1 MGGFNQD
8 IEIDFKAPKDRSS
21 IIKVIG
27 VGGGGNNALQHM
39 YERGIHGVD
48 FIVLNTDA
56 QALDEHS
63 VSNKVQLGTRTTEG
77 LGAGADPEVG
87 EKAAIES
94 MDDIREALGHNTKM
108 VFITAGMGG
117 GTGTGA
123 APVVA
128 QVAKELGILTVAIV
142 TLPFDFEGKRRLE
155 QAHSGL
161 EKLRENVDS
170 LIIINNDRLAEQYP
184 DLDYEEAFSQA
195 NEVLTNA
202 AKGMAEVIT
211 APFKV
216 NIDFRD
222 AKTVLENSGTA
233 LMSIGIAS
241 GENRAEDAVKRALDS
256 PLLNDNKITGAKK
269 VMLLILSGEEH
280 KAKMNEIKFIS
291 SYIQNEAGGGNK
303 ADVIFGVGTE
313 DGLGESIKVLV
324 VATGFA
330 PEHEKNTVIPAERII
345 HDLNG
350 GIKKPDI
357 PVVESQSVKETPV
370 NDVRRPSNRQEV
382 REEQKRQFFR
392 LDNNSNS
399 NSNSNSNT
407 NSNFPTNSFSVEKAE
422 EKFDFHQTTVL
433 EERREDDFATG
444 FKFREEEEPSFFQ
457 AEEEPVKEY
466 DLFSY
471 AELEPVS
478 FTFDLEEDKPKE
490 EDFSFQVKD
499 APVNFRVEM
508 REETAPQKKEPK
520 VSVTNNQP
528 QPQTPKNDFPNIEQ
542 KEEFTI
548 IEKRRTEEEDSRI
561 QERRNKLKEFNS
573 SKFQGNDE
581 KKIDIYEMIPAFR
594 RRNIDV
600 DFENP
605 LDREQKISSFISE
618 NDKGKMEVRRNK
630 FLNKDVD

>member
-1 MGGFNQD
+1 MGDFNQD
-8 IEIDFKAPKDRSS
+8 MGIRINAPKNKSS

-94 MDDIREALGHNTKM
+94 MDEIREALGSNTKM

-123 APVVA
+123 APIVA
-128 QVAKELGILTVAIV
+128 QVAKELDILTVAIV

-155 QAHSGL
+155 QAYSGL

-241 GENRAEDAVKRALDS
+241 GENRAEEAVKRALDS

-269 VMLLILSGEEH
+269 VMLLILSGDDH

-291 SYIQNEAGGGNK
+291 SYIQDEAGGGNK

-330 PEHEKNTVIPAERII
+330 PEHEKNAVVSSERII

-350 GIKKPDI
+350 GVKNTDTATP
-357 PVVESQSVKETPV
+357 PAVESKPTKETPV
-370 NDVRRPSNRQEV
+370 NDVRRTRNRQEI

-392 LDNNSNS
+392 LDS

-407 NSNFPTNSFSVEKAE
+407 NSNFPTNSFSVEKVE
-422 EKFDFHQTTVL
+422 EKSTTVL
-433 EERREDDFATG
+433 EDRREDDFSAS
-444 FKFREEEEPSFFQ
+444 FRFREEVSSFPQ
-457 AEEEPVKEY
+457 EEEVPAKEY

-471 AELEPVS
+471 TDLEPVS
-478 FTFDLEEDKPKE
+478 FDFDLEEDKPKE
-490 EDFSFQVKD
+490 EDFSFQVKE
-499 APVNFRVEM
+499 APINFKMEV
-508 REETAPQKKEPK
+508 REE
-520 VSVTNNQP
+520 VSFEEDGFQTPVARNQNK
-528 QPQTPKNDFPNIEQ
+528 QETPKNDFPNVEQ
-542 KEEFTI
+542 REEFTI
-548 IEKRRTEEEDSRI
+548 IEKRSTEEDSRI

-573 SKFQGNDE
+573 RSHGSEE
-581 KKIDIYEMIPAFR
+581 KKIDIYEVIPAFR
-594 RRNIDV
+594 RRNVDV
-600 DFENP
+600 DFEDP
-605 LDREQKISSFISE
+605 LEREQKISSFISE
-618 NDKGKMEVRRNK
+618 NNKGKMEVRQNR

>member
-87 EKAAIES
+87 EKAAMES
-94 MDDIREALGHNTKM
+94 MDEIREALGSNTKM

-123 APVVA
+123 APIVA

-155 QAHSGL
+155 QAYSGL

-330 PEHEKNTVIPAERII
+330 PEHEKNTAIPAERII

-357 PVVESQSVKETPV
+357 PVVESQPVKETPA
-370 NDVRRPSNRQEV
+370 NDVRRPSNRHEI

-399 NSNSNSNT
+399 NTNSNS
-407 NSNFPTNSFSVEKAE
+407 NSNFPTNSFLVEKAE

-444 FKFREEEEPSFFQ
+444 FKFREEEEPSFFE

-490 EDFSFQVKD
+490 EDFSFQVKE

-508 REETAPQKKEPK
+508 REKTAPQKEEPK

-528 QPQTPKNDFPNIEQ
+528 QPQTPKNDFPNVEQ

-548 IEKRRTEEEDSRI
+548 IEKRSTEEDSRI

-573 SKFQGNDE
+573 SRFQGNDE

>member
-123 APVVA
+123 APIVA
-128 QVAKELGILTVAIV
+128 QVAKELDILTVAIV

-269 VMLLILSGEEH
+269 VMLLILSGDEH

-330 PEHEKNTVIPAERII
+330 PEHEKNTAIPAERII

-357 PVVESQSVKETPV
+357 PVVESQPVKETPA
-370 NDVRRPSNRQEV
+370 NDVRRPSNRQEI

-399 NSNSNSNT
+399 NTNSNS
-407 NSNFPTNSFSVEKAE
+407 NSNFPTNSFLVEKAE

-433 EERREDDFATG
+433 EERIEDDFATG

-490 EDFSFQVKD
+490 EDFSFQMKE
-499 APVNFRVEM
+499 APLNFKMEM
-508 REETAPQKKEPK
+508 REETAPQKEEPK
-520 VSVTNNQP
+520 VSVTNNQS
-528 QPQTPKNDFPNIEQ
+528 QPQIPKNDFPNVEQ

-548 IEKRRTEEEDSRI
+548 IEKRSTEEDSRI

-573 SKFQGNDE
+573 SRFQGNDE

>member
-155 QAHSGL
+155 QAHTGL

-357 PVVESQSVKETPV
+357 PVVESQPVKETPA
-370 NDVRRPSNRQEV
+370 NDVHRPSNRQEI

-399 NSNSNSNT
+399 NTNS
-407 NSNFPTNSFSVEKAE
+407 NSNFPTNSFLVEKAE

-444 FKFREEEEPSFFQ
+444 FKFREEEEPSFFE

-478 FTFDLEEDKPKE
+478 FTFDLEEDEPKE
-490 EDFSFQVKD
+490 EDFSFQVKE
-499 APVNFRVEM
+499 APINFRVEM
-508 REETAPQKKEPK
+508 REETAPQKEEPK
-520 VSVTNNQP
+520 VSVTNNQS
-528 QPQTPKNDFPNIEQ
+528 QPQTSKNDFPNVEQ

-618 NDKGKMEVRRNK
+618 NDKGKMEVRRNR

>member
-269 VMLLILSGEEH
+269 VMLLILSGDEH

-330 PEHEKNTVIPAERII
+330 PEHEKNTAIPAERII

-357 PVVESQSVKETPV
+357 PVVESQPVKETPV

-399 NSNSNSNT
+399 NTNS

-433 EERREDDFATG
+433 EERREDDFVTG
-444 FKFREEEEPSFFQ
+444 FKFREEEELSFFE

-490 EDFSFQVKD
+490 EDFSFQVKE
-499 APVNFRVEM
+499 APINFKMEV
-508 REETAPQKKEPK
+508 REE
-520 VSVTNNQP
+520 VSFEEDGFQTPVARNQNK
-528 QPQTPKNDFPNIEQ
+528 QETPKNDFPNVEQ
-542 KEEFTI
+542 REEFTI
-548 IEKRRTEEEDSRI
+548 IEKRSTEEDSRI

-573 SKFQGNDE
+573 RSHGSEE
-581 KKIDIYEMIPAFR
+581 KKIDIYEVIPAFR
-594 RRNIDV
+594 RRNVDV
-600 DFENP
+600 DFEDP
-605 LDREQKISSFISE
+605 LEREQKISSFISE
-618 NDKGKMEVRRNK
+618 NNKGKMEVRQNR

>member
-330 PEHEKNTVIPAERII
+330 PGHEKNTVIPAERII

-357 PVVESQSVKETPV
+357 PVVESQPVKETPV

-399 NSNSNSNT
+399 NSNTNS

-490 EDFSFQVKD
+490 EDFSFQMKE
-499 APVNFRVEM
+499 APVNFRMEM
-508 REETAPQKKEPK
+508 REEVSYQKEEPK
-520 VSVTNNQP
+520 FPATNQTHP
-528 QPQTPKNDFPNIEQ
+528 ETPKNDFPNIEQ

-618 NDKGKMEVRRNK
+618 NNKGKMEVRQNR

>member
-8 IEIDFKAPKDRSS
+8 IKIDFNSPKDKSS

-357 PVVESQSVKETPV
+357 PVVESQPVKETPV
-370 NDVRRPSNRQEV
+370 NDLRRPSNRQEV

-399 NSNSNSNT
+399 NTNSNSNS
-407 NSNFPTNSFSVEKAE
+407 NSNFPTNSFLVEKGE
-422 EKFDFHQTTVL
+422 EKFDFQQTTVL

-444 FKFREEEEPSFFQ
+444 FKFREEEEPSFFE

-490 EDFSFQVKD
+490 EDFSFQVKE

-508 REETAPQKKEPK
+508 REETAPQKEEPK

-528 QPQTPKNDFPNIEQ
+528 RPQTPKNDFPNVEQ

-548 IEKRRTEEEDSRI
+548 IEKKSTEEDSRI

-573 SKFQGNDE
+573 SRFQGNDE

-618 NDKGKMEVRRNK
+618 NDKGKMEVRRNR

>member
-128 QVAKELGILTVAIV
+128 QVAKELVILTVAIV

-548 IEKRRTEEEDSRI
+548 IEKRKTEEEDSRI

-618 NDKGKMEVRRNK
+618 NDKGKMEVRRNR

>member
-1 MGGFNQD
+1 MGDFNQD
-8 IEIDFKAPKDRSS
+8 MGIRINAPKNKSS

-94 MDDIREALGHNTKM
+94 MDEIREALGSNTKM

-123 APVVA
+123 APIVA

-155 QAHSGL
+155 QAYSGL

-241 GENRAEDAVKRALDS
+241 GENRAEEAVKRALDS

-269 VMLLILSGEEH
+269 VMLLILSGDDH

-291 SYIQNEAGGGNK
+291 SYIQDEAGGGNK

-330 PEHEKNTVIPAERII
+330 PEHEKNAVVSSERII

-350 GIKKPDI
+350 GIKNTDTATP
-357 PVVESQSVKETPV
+357 PAVESKPTKETPV
-370 NDVRRPSNRQEV
+370 NDVRRTRNRQEI

-392 LDNNSNS
+392 LDSNS
-399 NSNSNSNT
+399 NSNS
-407 NSNFPTNSFSVEKAE
+407 PTNSFSVEKAE
-422 EKFDFHQTTVL
+422 EKSTTVL
-433 EERREDDFATG
+433 EDRREDDFSAS
-444 FKFREEEEPSFFQ
+444 FRFREEVSSFPQ
-457 AEEEPVKEY
+457 EEEVPAKEY

-471 AELEPVS
+471 TDLEPVS
-478 FTFDLEEDKPKE
+478 FDFDLEEDKPKE
-490 EDFSFQVKD
+490 EDFSFQVKE
-499 APVNFRVEM
+499 APINFKMEV
-508 REETAPQKKEPK
+508 REE
-520 VSVTNNQP
+520 VSFEEDGFQTPVARNQNK
-528 QPQTPKNDFPNIEQ
+528 QETPKNDFPNVEQ
-542 KEEFTI
+542 REEFTI
-548 IEKRRTEEEDSRI
+548 IEKRSTEEDSRI

-573 SKFQGNDE
+573 RSHGSEE
-581 KKIDIYEMIPAFR
+581 KKLDIYEVIPAFR
-594 RRNIDV
+594 RRNVDV
-600 DFENP
+600 DFEDP
-605 LDREQKISSFISE
+605 LEREQKISSFISE
-618 NDKGKMEVRRNK
+618 NNKGKMEVRQNR

>member
-1 MGGFNQD
+1 MGDFNQD
-8 IEIDFKAPKDRSS
+8 MGIRINAPKNKSS

-94 MDDIREALGHNTKM
+94 MDEIREALGSNTKM

-128 QVAKELGILTVAIV
+128 KVAKELDILTVAIV

-155 QAHSGL
+155 QAYSGL

-241 GENRAEDAVKRALDS
+241 GENRAEEAVKRALDS

-269 VMLLILSGEEH
+269 VMLLILSGDDH

-291 SYIQNEAGGGNK
+291 SYIQDEAGGGNK

-330 PEHEKNTVIPAERII
+330 PEHEKNAVVSSERII

-350 GIKKPDI
+350 GIKNTDTATP
-357 PVVESQSVKETPV
+357 PAVESKLTKETPV
-370 NDVRRPSNRQEV
+370 NDVRRTRNRQEI

-392 LDNNSNS
+392 LDSNS
-399 NSNSNSNT
+399 NSNS
-407 NSNFPTNSFSVEKAE
+407 PTNSFSVEKVE
-422 EKFDFHQTTVL
+422 EKSTTVL
-433 EERREDDFATG
+433 EDRREDDFSAS
-444 FKFREEEEPSFFQ
+444 FRFREEVSSFPQ
-457 AEEEPVKEY
+457 EEEVPAKEY

-471 AELEPVS
+471 TDLEPVS
-478 FTFDLEEDKPKE
+478 FDFDLEEDKPKE
-490 EDFSFQVKD
+490 EDFSFQVKE
-499 APVNFRVEM
+499 APINFKMEV
-508 REETAPQKKEPK
+508 REE
-520 VSVTNNQP
+520 VSFEEDGFQTPVARNQNK
-528 QPQTPKNDFPNIEQ
+528 QETPKNDFPNVEQ
-542 KEEFTI
+542 REEFTI
-548 IEKRRTEEEDSRI
+548 IEKRSTEEDSRI

-573 SKFQGNDE
+573 RSHGSEE
-581 KKIDIYEMIPAFR
+581 KKIDIYEVIPAFR
-594 RRNIDV
+594 RRNVDV
-600 DFENP
+600 DFEDP
-605 LDREQKISSFISE
+605 LEREQKISSFISE
-618 NDKGKMEVRRNK
+618 NNKGKMEVRQNR

>member
-155 QAHSGL
+155 QAHTGL

-269 VMLLILSGEEH
+269 VMLLILSGDEH

-330 PEHEKNTVIPAERII
+330 PEHEKNTAIPAERII

-357 PVVESQSVKETPV
+357 PVVESQPVKETPV

-399 NSNSNSNT
+399 NTNS
-407 NSNFPTNSFSVEKAE
+407 NSNFPTNSFSVEKVE

-433 EERREDDFATG
+433 EERREDDFVTG
-444 FKFREEEEPSFFQ
+444 FKFREEEEPSFFE

-490 EDFSFQVKD
+490 EDFSFQVKE

-508 REETAPQKKEPK
+508 REETAPQKEEPK

-528 QPQTPKNDFPNIEQ
+528 QSQTPKNDFLNVEQ

-548 IEKRRTEEEDSRI
+548 IEKRSTEEDSRI

-573 SKFQGNDE
+573 SRFQGNDE

>member
-1 MGGFNQD
+1 MGDFNQD
-8 IEIDFKAPKDRSS
+8 MGIRINAPKNKSS

-94 MDDIREALGHNTKM
+94 MDEIREALGSNTKM

-123 APVVA
+123 APIVA
-128 QVAKELGILTVAIV
+128 QVAKELDILTVAIV
-142 TLPFDFEGKRRLE
+142 TLRFDFEGKRRLE
-155 QAHSGL
+155 QAYSGL

-241 GENRAEDAVKRALDS
+241 GENRAEEAVKRALDS

-269 VMLLILSGEEH
+269 VMLLILSGDDH

-291 SYIQNEAGGGNK
+291 SYIQDEAGGGNK

-330 PEHEKNTVIPAERII
+330 PEHEKNAVVSSERII

-350 GIKKPDI
+350 GIKNTDTATP
-357 PVVESQSVKETPV
+357 PAVESKPTKETPV
-370 NDVRRPSNRQEV
+370 NDVRRTRNRQEI

-392 LDNNSNS
+392 LDS

-407 NSNFPTNSFSVEKAE
+407 NSNFPTNSFSVEKVE
-422 EKFDFHQTTVL
+422 EKSTTVL
-433 EERREDDFATG
+433 EDRREDDFSAS
-444 FKFREEEEPSFFQ
+444 FRFREEVSSFPQ
-457 AEEEPVKEY
+457 EEEVPAKEY

-471 AELEPVS
+471 TDLEPVS
-478 FTFDLEEDKPKE
+478 FDFDLEEDKPKE
-490 EDFSFQVKD
+490 EDFSFQVKE
-499 APVNFRVEM
+499 APINFKMEV
-508 REETAPQKKEPK
+508 REE
-520 VSVTNNQP
+520 VSFEEDGFQTPVARNQNK
-528 QPQTPKNDFPNIEQ
+528 QETPKNDFPNVEQ
-542 KEEFTI
+542 REEFTI
-548 IEKRRTEEEDSRI
+548 IEKRSTEEDSRI

-573 SKFQGNDE
+573 RSHGSEE
-581 KKIDIYEMIPAFR
+581 KKIDIYEVIPAFR
-594 RRNIDV
+594 RRNVDV
-600 DFENP
+600 DFEDP
-605 LDREQKISSFISE
+605 LEREQKISSFISE
-618 NDKGKMEVRRNK
+618 NNKGKMEVRQNR

>member
-161 EKLRENVDS
+161 EKLRENVDA

-269 VMLLILSGEEH
+269 VMLLILSGDEH

-330 PEHEKNTVIPAERII
+330 PEHEKNTAIPAERII

-357 PVVESQSVKETPV
+357 PVVESQPVKETPA

-399 NSNSNSNT
+399 NSNTNSD
-407 NSNFPTNSFSVEKAE
+407 SNFPTNSFSVEKAE

-433 EERREDDFATG
+433 EERREDDFATS
-444 FKFREEEEPSFFQ
+444 FKFRDEEEPSFFE

-490 EDFSFQVKD
+490 EDFSFQVKE
-499 APVNFRVEM
+499 APINFKMEV
-508 REETAPQKKEPK
+508 REE
-520 VSVTNNQP
+520 VSFEEDGFQTPVARNQNK
-528 QPQTPKNDFPNIEQ
+528 QETPKNDFPNVEQ
-542 KEEFTI
+542 REEFTI
-548 IEKRRTEEEDSRI
+548 IEKRSTEEDSRI

-573 SKFQGNDE
+573 RSHGSEE
-581 KKIDIYEMIPAFR
+581 KKIDIYEVIPAFR
-594 RRNIDV
+594 RRNVDV
-600 DFENP
+600 DFEDP
-605 LDREQKISSFISE
+605 LEREQKISSFISE
-618 NDKGKMEVRRNK
+618 NNKGKMEVRQNR

>member
-8 IEIDFKAPKDRSS
+8 IEIDFKAPKVRST

-330 PEHEKNTVIPAERII
+330 PEHEKNTAIPAERII

-357 PVVESQSVKETPV
+357 PVVESQPVKETPA

-392 LDNNSNS
+392 LDN

-490 EDFSFQVKD
+490 EDFSFQVKE

-508 REETAPQKKEPK
+508 REETAPQKEEPK
-520 VSVTNNQP
+520 VSITNNQP
-528 QPQTPKNDFPNIEQ
+528 QPQNSKNDFPNVEQ

-548 IEKRRTEEEDSRI
+548 IEKRSTEEDSRI

-573 SKFQGNDE
+573 SRFQGNDE

-605 LDREQKISSFISE
+605 LDKEQKISSFISE

>member
-1 MGGFNQD
+1 MGDFNQD
-8 IEIDFKAPKDRSS
+8 MGIRINAPKNKSS

-94 MDDIREALGHNTKM
+94 MDEIREALGSNTKM

-123 APVVA
+123 APIVA
-128 QVAKELGILTVAIV
+128 QVAKELDILTVAIV

-155 QAHSGL
+155 QAYSGL

-357 PVVESQSVKETPV
+357 PVVESQPVKETPV
-370 NDVRRPSNRQEV
+370 NDVRRPSNRQEI

-399 NSNSNSNT
+399 NP
-407 NSNFPTNSFSVEKAE
+407 NSNFPTNSFLVEKAE

-433 EERREDDFATG
+433 EEKEDDFATG
-444 FKFREEEEPSFFQ
+444 FKFGEEEEPSFFE

-490 EDFSFQVKD
+490 EDFSFQVKE
-499 APVNFRVEM
+499 APINFKMEV
-508 REETAPQKKEPK
+508 REE
-520 VSVTNNQP
+520 VSFEEDGFQTPVARNQNK
-528 QPQTPKNDFPNIEQ
+528 QETPKNDFPNVEQ
-542 KEEFTI
+542 REEFTI
-548 IEKRRTEEEDSRI
+548 IEKRSTEEDSRI

-573 SKFQGNDE
+573 RSHGSEE
-581 KKIDIYEMIPAFR
+581 KKIDIYEVIPAFR
-594 RRNIDV
+594 RRNVDV
-600 DFENP
+600 DFEDP
-605 LDREQKISSFISE
+605 LEREQKISSFISE
-618 NDKGKMEVRRNK
+618 NNKGKMEVRQNR

>member
-1 MGGFNQD
+1 MGDFNQD
-8 IEIDFKAPKDRSS
+8 MGIRINAPKNKSS

-94 MDDIREALGHNTKM
+94 MDEIREALGSNTKM

-123 APVVA
+123 APIVA

-155 QAHSGL
+155 QAYSGL

-241 GENRAEDAVKRALDS
+241 GENRAEEAVKRALDS

-269 VMLLILSGEEH
+269 VMLLILSGDDH

-291 SYIQNEAGGGNK
+291 SYIQDEAGGGNK

-330 PEHEKNTVIPAERII
+330 PEHEKNAVVSSERII

-350 GIKKPDI
+350 GIKNTDTATP
-357 PVVESQSVKETPV
+357 PAVESKPTKETPV
-370 NDVRRPSNRQEV
+370 NDVRRTRNRQEI

-392 LDNNSNS
+392 LDS

-407 NSNFPTNSFSVEKAE
+407 NSNFPTNSFSVEKVE
-422 EKFDFHQTTVL
+422 EKSTTVL
-433 EERREDDFATG
+433 EDRREDDFSAS
-444 FKFREEEEPSFFQ
+444 FRFREEVSSFPQ
-457 AEEEPVKEY
+457 EEEVPAKEY

-471 AELEPVS
+471 TDLEPVS
-478 FTFDLEEDKPKE
+478 FDFDLEEDKPKE
-490 EDFSFQVKD
+490 EDFSFQVKE
-499 APVNFRVEM
+499 APINFKMEV
-508 REETAPQKKEPK
+508 REE
-520 VSVTNNQP
+520 VSFEEDGFQTPVARNQNK
-528 QPQTPKNDFPNIEQ
+528 QETPKNDFPNVEQ
-542 KEEFTI
+542 REEFTI
-548 IEKRRTEEEDSRI
+548 IEKRSTEEDSRI

-573 SKFQGNDE
+573 RSHGSEE
-581 KKIDIYEMIPAFR
+581 KKIDIYEVIPAFR
-594 RRNIDV
+594 RRNVDV
-600 DFENP
+600 DFEDP
-605 LDREQKISSFISE
+605 LEREQKISSFISE
-618 NDKGKMEVRRNK
+618 NNKGKMEVRQNR

>member
-269 VMLLILSGEEH
+269 VMLLILSGDEH

-330 PEHEKNTVIPAERII
+330 PEHEKNTAIPAERII

-357 PVVESQSVKETPV
+357 PVVESQPVKETPV

-392 LDNNSNS
+392 LDN

-433 EERREDDFATG
+433 EERREDDFVTG
-444 FKFREEEEPSFFQ
+444 FKFREEEELSFFE

-490 EDFSFQVKD
+490 EDFSFQVKE
-499 APVNFRVEM
+499 APINFRVEM
-508 REETAPQKKEPK
+508 REETAPQKEEPK

-528 QPQTPKNDFPNIEQ
+528 QPQTPKNDFPNVEQ

-548 IEKRRTEEEDSRI
+548 IEKRSTEEDSKI

-573 SKFQGNDE
+573 SRFQGNDE

>member
-1 MGGFNQD
+1 MGDFNQD
-8 IEIDFKAPKDRSS
+8 MGIRINAPKNKSS

-94 MDDIREALGHNTKM
+94 MDEIREALGSNTKM

-123 APVVA
+123 APIVA
-128 QVAKELGILTVAIV
+128 QVAKELDILTVAIV

-155 QAHSGL
+155 QAYSGL

-241 GENRAEDAVKRALDS
+241 GENRAEEAVKRALDS

-269 VMLLILSGEEH
+269 VMLLILSGDDH

-291 SYIQNEAGGGNK
+291 SYIQDEAGGGNK

-330 PEHEKNTVIPAERII
+330 PEHEKNAVVSSERII

-350 GIKKPDI
+350 GIKNTDTATP
-357 PVVESQSVKETPV
+357 PAVESKPTKETLV
-370 NDVRRPSNRQEV
+370 NDVRRTRNRQEI

-392 LDNNSNS
+392 LDS

-407 NSNFPTNSFSVEKAE
+407 NSNFPTNSFSVEKVE
-422 EKFDFHQTTVL
+422 EKSTTVL
-433 EERREDDFATG
+433 EDRREDDFSAS
-444 FKFREEEEPSFFQ
+444 FRFREEVSSFPQ
-457 AEEEPVKEY
+457 EEEVPAKEY

-471 AELEPVS
+471 TDLEPVS
-478 FTFDLEEDKPKE
+478 FDFDLEEDKPKE
-490 EDFSFQVKD
+490 EDFSFQVKE
-499 APVNFRVEM
+499 APINFKMEV
-508 REETAPQKKEPK
+508 REE
-520 VSVTNNQP
+520 VSFEEDGFQTPVARNQNK
-528 QPQTPKNDFPNIEQ
+528 QETPKNDFPNVEQ
-542 KEEFTI
+542 REEFTI
-548 IEKRRTEEEDSRI
+548 IEKRSTEEDSRI

-573 SKFQGNDE
+573 RSHGSEE
-581 KKIDIYEMIPAFR
+581 KKIDIYEVIPAFR
-594 RRNIDV
+594 RRNVDV
-600 DFENP
+600 DFEDP
-605 LDREQKISSFISE
+605 LEREQKISSFISE
-618 NDKGKMEVRRNK
+618 NNKGKMEVRQNR

>member
-8 IEIDFKAPKDRSS
+8 IKIDFNSPKDKSS

-77 LGAGADPEVG
+77 LGAEADPEVG

-269 VMLLILSGEEH
+269 VMLLILSGDEH

-330 PEHEKNTVIPAERII
+330 PGHEKNTVIPAERII

-357 PVVESQSVKETPV
+357 PVVESQPVKETPA
-370 NDVRRPSNRQEV
+370 NDVRRPSNRQEI

-399 NSNSNSNT
+399 NTNS
-407 NSNFPTNSFSVEKAE
+407 NSNFPTNSFLVEKAE

-433 EERREDDFATG
+433 EEKEDDFATG
-444 FKFREEEEPSFFQ
+444 FKFREEEEPSFFE

-490 EDFSFQVKD
+490 EDFSFQMKE
-499 APVNFRVEM
+499 APVNFRMEM
-508 REETAPQKKEPK
+508 REEVSYQKEEPK
-520 VSVTNNQP
+520 FPATNQTHP
-528 QPQTPKNDFPNIEQ
+528 ETPKNDFPNIEQ

-618 NDKGKMEVRRNK
+618 NNKGKMEVRQNR

>member
-1 MGGFNQD
+1 MGDFNQD
-8 IEIDFKAPKDRSS
+8 MGIRINAPKNKSS

-94 MDDIREALGHNTKM
+94 MDEIREALGSNTKM

-123 APVVA
+123 APIVA
-128 QVAKELGILTVAIV
+128 QVAKELDILTVAIV

-155 QAHSGL
+155 QAYSGL

-241 GENRAEDAVKRALDS
+241 GENRAEEAVKRALDS

-269 VMLLILSGEEH
+269 VMLLILSGDDH

-291 SYIQNEAGGGNK
+291 SYIQDEAGGGNK

-330 PEHEKNTVIPAERII
+330 HEHEKNAVVSSERII

-350 GIKKPDI
+350 GIKNTDTATP
-357 PVVESQSVKETPV
+357 PAVESKPTKETPV
-370 NDVRRPSNRQEV
+370 NDVRRTRNRQEI

-392 LDNNSNS
+392 LDN

-407 NSNFPTNSFSVEKAE
+407 NSNFPTNSFSVEKVE
-422 EKFDFHQTTVL
+422 EKSTTVL
-433 EERREDDFATG
+433 EDRREDDFSAS
-444 FKFREEEEPSFFQ
+444 FRFREEVSSFPQ
-457 AEEEPVKEY
+457 EEEVPAKEY

-471 AELEPVS
+471 TDLEPVS
-478 FTFDLEEDKPKE
+478 FDFDLEEDKPKE
-490 EDFSFQVKD
+490 EDFSFQVKE
-499 APVNFRVEM
+499 APINFKMEV
-508 REETAPQKKEPK
+508 REE
-520 VSVTNNQP
+520 VSFEEDGFQTPVARNQNK
-528 QPQTPKNDFPNIEQ
+528 QETPKNDFPNVEQ
-542 KEEFTI
+542 REEFTI
-548 IEKRRTEEEDSRI
+548 IEKRSTEEDSRI

-573 SKFQGNDE
+573 RSHGSEE
-581 KKIDIYEMIPAFR
+581 KKIDIYEVIPAFR
-594 RRNIDV
+594 RRNVDV
-600 DFENP
+600 DFEDP
-605 LDREQKISSFISE
+605 LEREQKISSFISE
-618 NDKGKMEVRRNK
+618 NNKGKMEVRQNR

>member
-1 MGGFNQD
+1 MGDFNQD
-8 IEIDFKAPKDRSS
+8 MGIRINAPKNKSS

-94 MDDIREALGHNTKM
+94 MDEIREALGSNTKM

-123 APVVA
+123 APIVA
-128 QVAKELGILTVAIV
+128 QVAKELDILTVAIV

-155 QAHSGL
+155 QAYSGL

-241 GENRAEDAVKRALDS
+241 GENRAEEAVKRALAS

-269 VMLLILSGEEH
+269 VMLLILSGDDH

-291 SYIQNEAGGGNK
+291 SYIQDEAGGGNK

-330 PEHEKNTVIPAERII
+330 PEHEKNAVVSSERII

-350 GIKKPDI
+350 GIKNTDTATP
-357 PVVESQSVKETPV
+357 PAVESKPTKETPV
-370 NDVRRPSNRQEV
+370 NDVRRTRNRQEI

-392 LDNNSNS
+392 LDS

-407 NSNFPTNSFSVEKAE
+407 NSNFPTNSFSVEKVE
-422 EKFDFHQTTVL
+422 EKSTTVL
-433 EERREDDFATG
+433 EDRREDDFSAS
-444 FKFREEEEPSFFQ
+444 FRFREEVSSFPQ
-457 AEEEPVKEY
+457 EEEVPAKEY

-471 AELEPVS
+471 TDLEPVS
-478 FTFDLEEDKPKE
+478 FDFDLEEDKPKE
-490 EDFSFQVKD
+490 EDFSFQVKE
-499 APVNFRVEM
+499 APINFKMEV
-508 REETAPQKKEPK
+508 REE
-520 VSVTNNQP
+520 VSFEEDGFQTPVARNQNK
-528 QPQTPKNDFPNIEQ
+528 QETPKNDFPNVEQ
-542 KEEFTI
+542 REEFTI
-548 IEKRRTEEEDSRI
+548 IEKRSTEEDSRI

-573 SKFQGNDE
+573 RSHGSEE
-581 KKIDIYEMIPAFR
+581 KKIDIYEVIPAFR
-594 RRNIDV
+594 RRNVDV
-600 DFENP
+600 DFEDP
-605 LDREQKISSFISE
+605 LEREQKISSFISE
-618 NDKGKMEVRRNK
+618 NNKGKMEVRQNR

>member
-1 MGGFNQD
+1 MGDFNQD
-8 IEIDFKAPKDRSS
+8 MGIRINAPKNKSS

-48 FIVLNTDA
+48 FIVLNTGA

-94 MDDIREALGHNTKM
+94 MDEIREALGSNTKM

-123 APVVA
+123 APIVA
-128 QVAKELGILTVAIV
+128 QVAKELDILTVAIV

-155 QAHSGL
+155 QAYSGL

-241 GENRAEDAVKRALDS
+241 GENRAEEAVKRALDS

-269 VMLLILSGEEH
+269 VMLLILSGDDH

-291 SYIQNEAGGGNK
+291 SYIQDEAGGGNK

-330 PEHEKNTVIPAERII
+330 PEHEKNAVVSSERII

-350 GIKKPDI
+350 GIKNTDTATP
-357 PVVESQSVKETPV
+357 PAVESKPTKETPV
-370 NDVRRPSNRQEV
+370 NDVRRTRNRQEI

-392 LDNNSNS
+392 LDS

-407 NSNFPTNSFSVEKAE
+407 NSNFPTNSFSVEKVE
-422 EKFDFHQTTVL
+422 EKSTTVL
-433 EERREDDFATG
+433 EDRREDDFSAS
-444 FKFREEEEPSFFQ
+444 FRFREEVSSFPQ
-457 AEEEPVKEY
+457 EEEVPAKEY

-471 AELEPVS
+471 TDLEPVS
-478 FTFDLEEDKPKE
+478 FDFDLEEDKPKE
-490 EDFSFQVKD
+490 EDFSFQVKE
-499 APVNFRVEM
+499 APINFKMEV
-508 REETAPQKKEPK
+508 REE
-520 VSVTNNQP
+520 VSFEEDGFQTPVARNQNK
-528 QPQTPKNDFPNIEQ
+528 QETPKNDFPNVEQ
-542 KEEFTI
+542 REEFTI
-548 IEKRRTEEEDSRI
+548 IEKRSTEEDSRI

-573 SKFQGNDE
+573 RSHGSEE
-581 KKIDIYEMIPAFR
+581 KKIDIYEVIPAFR
-594 RRNIDV
+594 RRNVDV
-600 DFENP
+600 DFEDP
-605 LDREQKISSFISE
+605 LEREQKISSFISE
-618 NDKGKMEVRRNK
+618 NNKGKMEVRQNR

>member
-128 QVAKELGILTVAIV
+128 QVAKELDILTVAIV

-241 GENRAEDAVKRALDS
+241 GENRAEEAVKRALDS

-269 VMLLILSGEEH
+269 VMLLILSGDDH

-291 SYIQNEAGGGNK
+291 SYIQDEAGGGNK

-330 PEHEKNTVIPAERII
+330 PEHEKNAVVSSERII

-350 GIKKPDI
+350 GIKSTDI
-357 PVVESQSVKETPV
+357 ATPPVVESKPTKETPA
-370 NDVRRPSNRQEV
+370 NDVRRTRNRQEI

-392 LDNNSNS
+392 LDNNSSS
-399 NSNSNSNT
+399 NSNS
-407 NSNFPTNSFSVEKAE
+407 PANSFSVGKAE
-422 EKFDFHQTTVL
+422 EKSNFHQTTML
-433 EERREDDFATG
+433 EEKEDDFAMG
-444 FKFREEEEPSFFQ
+444 FKFRNDDEEESSFFQ
-457 AEEEPVKEY
+457 GKEEPVKEY

-471 AELEPVS
+471 TDLEPVS
-478 FTFDLEEDKPKE
+478 FDFDLEEDKPKE
-490 EDFSFQVKD
+490 EDFSFQVKE
-499 APVNFRVEM
+499 APINFRVEM
-508 REETAPQKKEPK
+508 REETAPQKEEPK

-528 QPQTPKNDFPNIEQ
+528 QPQTPKNDFPNVEQ

-548 IEKRRTEEEDSRI
+548 IEKRSTEEDSKI

-573 SKFQGNDE
+573 SRFQGNDE

-618 NDKGKMEVRRNK
+618 NDKGKMEVRRNR

>member
-1 MGGFNQD
+1 MGDFNQD
-8 IEIDFKAPKDRSS
+8 MGIRINAPKNKSS

-94 MDDIREALGHNTKM
+94 MDEIREALGSNTKM

-128 QVAKELGILTVAIV
+128 QVAKELDILTVAIV

-155 QAHSGL
+155 QAYSGL

-241 GENRAEDAVKRALDS
+241 GENRAEEAVKRALDS

-269 VMLLILSGEEH
+269 VMLLILSGDDH

-291 SYIQNEAGGGNK
+291 SYIQDEAGGGNK

-330 PEHEKNTVIPAERII
+330 PEHEKNAVVSSERII

-350 GIKKPDI
+350 GIKNTDTATP
-357 PVVESQSVKETPV
+357 PAVESKPTKETPV
-370 NDVRRPSNRQEV
+370 NDVRRTRNRQEI

-392 LDNNSNS
+392 LDS

-407 NSNFPTNSFSVEKAE
+407 NSNFPTNSFSVEKVE
-422 EKFDFHQTTVL
+422 EKSTTVL
-433 EERREDDFATG
+433 EDRREDDFSAS
-444 FKFREEEEPSFFQ
+444 FRFREEVSSFPQ
-457 AEEEPVKEY
+457 EEEVPAKEY

-471 AELEPVS
+471 TDLEPVS
-478 FTFDLEEDKPKE
+478 FDFDLEEDKPKE
-490 EDFSFQVKD
+490 EDFSFQMKE
-499 APVNFRVEM
+499 APINFKMEV
-508 REETAPQKKEPK
+508 REE
-520 VSVTNNQP
+520 VSFEEDGFQTPVARNQNK
-528 QPQTPKNDFPNIEQ
+528 QETPKNDFPNVEQ
-542 KEEFTI
+542 REEFTI
-548 IEKRRTEEEDSRI
+548 IEKRSTEEDSRI

-573 SKFQGNDE
+573 RSHGSEE
-581 KKIDIYEMIPAFR
+581 KKIDIYEVIPAFR
-594 RRNIDV
+594 RRNVDV
-600 DFENP
+600 DFEDP
-605 LDREQKISSFISE
+605 LEREQKISSFISE
-618 NDKGKMEVRRNK
+618 NNKGKMEVRQNR

>member
-269 VMLLILSGEEH
+269 VMLLILSGDEH

-330 PEHEKNTVIPAERII
+330 PEHEKNTAIPAERII

-357 PVVESQSVKETPV
+357 PVVESQPVKETPV

-399 NSNSNSNT
+399 NSNT

-433 EERREDDFATG
+433 EEKEDDFATG
-444 FKFREEEEPSFFQ
+444 FKFRNEEEPPFFE

-490 EDFSFQVKD
+490 EDFSFQVKE

-508 REETAPQKKEPK
+508 REETAPQKEEPK

-528 QPQTPKNDFPNIEQ
+528 QSQTPKNDFPNVEQ

-548 IEKRRTEEEDSRI
+548 IEKRSTEEDSKI

-573 SKFQGNDE
+573 SRFQGNDE

>member
-1 MGGFNQD
+1 MGDFNQD
-8 IEIDFKAPKDRSS
+8 MGIRINAPKNKSS

-94 MDDIREALGHNTKM
+94 MDEIREALGSNTKM

-123 APVVA
+123 APIVA
-128 QVAKELGILTVAIV
+128 QVAKELDILTVAIV

-155 QAHSGL
+155 QAYSGL

-241 GENRAEDAVKRALDS
+241 GENRAEEAVKRALDS

-269 VMLLILSGEEH
+269 VMLLILSGDDH

-291 SYIQNEAGGGNK
+291 SYIQDEAGGGNK

-330 PEHEKNTVIPAERII
+330 PEHEKNAVVSSERII

-350 GIKKPDI
+350 GIKNTDTATP
-357 PVVESQSVKETPV
+357 PAVESKPTKETPV
-370 NDVRRPSNRQEV
+370 NDVRRTRNRQEI

-392 LDNNSNS
+392 LDSNS
-399 NSNSNSNT
+399 NSNS
-407 NSNFPTNSFSVEKAE
+407 PTNSFSVEKVE
-422 EKFDFHQTTVL
+422 EKSTTVL
-433 EERREDDFATG
+433 EDRREDDFSAS
-444 FKFREEEEPSFFQ
+444 FRFREEVSSFPQ
-457 AEEEPVKEY
+457 EEEVPAKEY

-471 AELEPVS
+471 TDLEPVS
-478 FTFDLEEDKPKE
+478 FDFDLEEDKPKE
-490 EDFSFQVKD
+490 EDFSFQMKE
-499 APVNFRVEM
+499 APINFKMEV
-508 REETAPQKKEPK
+508 REE
-520 VSVTNNQP
+520 VSFEEDGFQTPVARNQNK
-528 QPQTPKNDFPNIEQ
+528 QETPKNDFPNVEQ
-542 KEEFTI
+542 REEFTI
-548 IEKRRTEEEDSRI
+548 IEKRNTEEDSRI

-573 SKFQGNDE
+573 RSHGSEE
-581 KKIDIYEMIPAFR
+581 KKLDIYEVIPAFR
-594 RRNIDV
+594 RRNVDV
-600 DFENP
+600 DFEDP
-605 LDREQKISSFISE
+605 LEREQKISSFMSE
-618 NDKGKMEVRRNK
+618 NNKGKMEVRQNR

>member
-155 QAHSGL
+155 QAHTGL

-330 PEHEKNTVIPAERII
+330 PEHEKNTAIPAERII

-357 PVVESQSVKETPV
+357 PVVESQPVKESPA

-399 NSNSNSNT
+399 NSNTNS

-444 FKFREEEEPSFFQ
+444 FKFREEEEPSFFE

-490 EDFSFQVKD
+490 EDFSFQVKE
-499 APVNFRVEM
+499 APINFKMEV
-508 REETAPQKKEPK
+508 REE
-520 VSVTNNQP
+520 VSFEEDGFQTPVARNQNK
-528 QPQTPKNDFPNIEQ
+528 QETPKNDFPNVEQ
-542 KEEFTI
+542 REEFTI
-548 IEKRRTEEEDSRI
+548 IEKRSTEEDSRI

-573 SKFQGNDE
+573 RSHGSEE
-581 KKIDIYEMIPAFR
+581 KKIDIYEVIPAFR
-594 RRNIDV
+594 RRNVDV
-600 DFENP
+600 DFEDP
-605 LDREQKISSFISE
+605 LEREQKISSFISE
-618 NDKGKMEVRRNK
+618 NNKGKMEVRQNR

>member
-8 IEIDFKAPKDRSS
+8 MGIEFNAPKDKSS

-63 VSNKVQLGTRTTEG
+63 VSNKVQLGSRTTEG

-330 PEHEKNTVIPAERII
+330 PEHEKNTAIPAERII

-357 PVVESQSVKETPV
+357 PVVESQPVKETPA

-399 NSNSNSNT
+399 NSNTNS

-433 EERREDDFATG
+433 EERREDDFAKG
-444 FKFREEEEPSFFQ
+444 FKFREEEEPSFFE

-490 EDFSFQVKD
+490 EDFSFQVKE

-508 REETAPQKKEPK
+508 REETTPQKEEPK
-520 VSVTNNQP
+520 VSVTNNQS
-528 QPQTPKNDFPNIEQ
+528 QPQTSKNDFPNVEQ

-548 IEKRRTEEEDSRI
+548 IEKRNTEEDSRI

-573 SKFQGNDE
+573 SRFQGNDE

>member
-1 MGGFNQD
+1 MGDFNQD
-8 IEIDFKAPKDRSS
+8 MGIRINAPKNKSS

-94 MDDIREALGHNTKM
+94 MDEIREALGSNTKM

-123 APVVA
+123 APIVA
-128 QVAKELGILTVAIV
+128 QVAKELDILTVAIV

-155 QAHSGL
+155 QAYSGL

-241 GENRAEDAVKRALDS
+241 GENRAEEAVKRALDS

-269 VMLLILSGEEH
+269 VMLLILSGDDH

-291 SYIQNEAGGGNK
+291 SYIQDEAGGGNK

-330 PEHEKNTVIPAERII
+330 PEHEKNAVVSSERII

-350 GIKKPDI
+350 GIKNTDTATP
-357 PVVESQSVKETPV
+357 PAVESKPTKETPV
-370 NDVRRPSNRQEV
+370 NDVRRTRNRQEI

-392 LDNNSNS
+392 LDS

-407 NSNFPTNSFSVEKAE
+407 NSNFPTNSFSVEKVE
-422 EKFDFHQTTVL
+422 EKSTTVL
-433 EERREDDFATG
+433 EDRREDDFSAS
-444 FKFREEEEPSFFQ
+444 FRFREEVSSFPQ
-457 AEEEPVKEY
+457 EEEVPAKEY

-471 AELEPVS
+471 TDLEPVS
-478 FTFDLEEDKPKE
+478 FDIDLEEDKPKE
-490 EDFSFQVKD
+490 EDFSFQVKE
-499 APVNFRVEM
+499 APINFKMEV
-508 REETAPQKKEPK
+508 REE
-520 VSVTNNQP
+520 VSFEEDGFQTPVARNQNK
-528 QPQTPKNDFPNIEQ
+528 QETPKNDFPNVEQ
-542 KEEFTI
+542 REEFTI
-548 IEKRRTEEEDSRI
+548 IEKRSTEEDSRI

-573 SKFQGNDE
+573 RSHGSEE
-581 KKIDIYEMIPAFR
+581 KKIDIYEVIPAFR
-594 RRNIDV
+594 RRNVDV
-600 DFENP
+600 DFEDP
-605 LDREQKISSFISE
+605 LEREQKISSFISE
-618 NDKGKMEVRRNK
+618 NNKGKMEVRQNR

>member
-155 QAHSGL
+155 QAHTGL

-330 PEHEKNTVIPAERII
+330 PEHEKNTAIPAERII

-357 PVVESQSVKETPV
+357 PVVESQPVKESPA

-399 NSNSNSNT
+399 NSNTNS

-444 FKFREEEEPSFFQ
+444 FKFREEEEPSFFE

-490 EDFSFQVKD
+490 EDFSFQVKE

-508 REETAPQKKEPK
+508 REETAPQKEEPK
-520 VSVTNNQP
+520 VSITNNQP
-528 QPQTPKNDFPNIEQ
+528 QPQNSKNDFPNLEQ

-548 IEKRRTEEEDSRI
+548 IEKRSTEEDSKI

-573 SKFQGNDE
+573 SRFQGNDE

>member
-1 MGGFNQD
+1 MGDFNQD
-8 IEIDFKAPKDRSS
+8 MGIRINAPKNKSS

-94 MDDIREALGHNTKM
+94 MDEIREALGSNTKM

-123 APVVA
+123 APIVA

-155 QAHSGL
+155 QAYSGL

-357 PVVESQSVKETPV
+357 PVVESQPVKETPV
-370 NDVRRPSNRQEV
+370 NDLRRPSNRQEV

-399 NSNSNSNT
+399 NTNSNS
-407 NSNFPTNSFSVEKAE
+407 NSNFPTNSFLVEKGE
-422 EKFDFHQTTVL
+422 EKFDFQQTTVL

-444 FKFREEEEPSFFQ
+444 FKFREEEEPSFFE

-490 EDFSFQVKD
+490 EDFSFQVKE
-499 APVNFRVEM
+499 APINFKMEV
-508 REETAPQKKEPK
+508 REE
-520 VSVTNNQP
+520 VSFEEDGFQTPVARNQNK
-528 QPQTPKNDFPNIEQ
+528 QETPKNDFPNVEQ
-542 KEEFTI
+542 REEFTI
-548 IEKRRTEEEDSRI
+548 IEKRSTEEDSRI

-573 SKFQGNDE
+573 RSHGSEE
-581 KKIDIYEMIPAFR
+581 KKIDICEVIPAFR
-594 RRNIDV
+594 RRNVDV
-600 DFENP
+600 DFEDP
-605 LDREQKISSFISE
+605 LEREQKISSFISE
-618 NDKGKMEVRRNK
+618 NNKGKMEVRQNR

>member
-1 MGGFNQD
+1 MGDFNQD
-8 IEIDFKAPKDRSS
+8 MGIRINAPKNKSS

-94 MDDIREALGHNTKM
+94 MDEIREALGSNTKM

-123 APVVA
+123 APIVA
-128 QVAKELGILTVAIV
+128 QVAKELDILTVAIV
-142 TLPFDFEGKRRLE
+142 TLPFEFEGKRRLE
-155 QAHSGL
+155 QAYSGL

-241 GENRAEDAVKRALDS
+241 GENRAEEAVKRALDS

-269 VMLLILSGEEH
+269 VMLLILSGDDH

-291 SYIQNEAGGGNK
+291 SYIQDEAGGGNK

-330 PEHEKNTVIPAERII
+330 PEHEKNAVVSSERII

-350 GIKKPDI
+350 GIKSTDI
-357 PVVESQSVKETPV
+357 ATPPVVESKPTQETPV
-370 NDVRRPSNRQEV
+370 NDVRRTRNRQEI

-392 LDNNSNS
+392 LDS

-407 NSNFPTNSFSVEKAE
+407 NSNFPTNSFSVEKVE
-422 EKFDFHQTTVL
+422 EKSTTVL
-433 EERREDDFATG
+433 EDRREDDFSAS
-444 FKFREEEEPSFFQ
+444 FRFREEVSSFPQ
-457 AEEEPVKEY
+457 EEEVPAKEY

-471 AELEPVS
+471 TDLEPVS
-478 FTFDLEEDKPKE
+478 FDFDLEEDKPKE
-490 EDFSFQVKD
+490 EDFSFQVKE
-499 APVNFRVEM
+499 APINFKMEV
-508 REETAPQKKEPK
+508 REE
-520 VSVTNNQP
+520 VSFEEDGFQTPVARNQNK
-528 QPQTPKNDFPNIEQ
+528 QETPKNDFPNVEQ
-542 KEEFTI
+542 REEFTI
-548 IEKRRTEEEDSRI
+548 IEKRSTEEDSRI

-573 SKFQGNDE
+573 RSHGSEE
-581 KKIDIYEMIPAFR
+581 KKIDIYEVIPAFR
-594 RRNIDV
+594 RRNVDV
-600 DFENP
+600 DFEDP
-605 LDREQKISSFISE
+605 LEREQKISSFISE
-618 NDKGKMEVRRNK
+618 NNKGKMEVRQNR

>member
-1 MGGFNQD
+1 MGDFNQD
-8 IEIDFKAPKDRSS
+8 MGIRINAPKNKSS

-63 VSNKVQLGTRTTEG
+63 VSNKVQLGTRRTEG

-94 MDDIREALGHNTKM
+94 MDEIREALGSNTKM

-123 APVVA
+123 APIVA

-155 QAHSGL
+155 QAYSGL

-241 GENRAEDAVKRALDS
+241 GENRAEEAVKRALDS

-269 VMLLILSGEEH
+269 VMLLILSGDDH

-291 SYIQNEAGGGNK
+291 SYIQDEAGGGNK

-330 PEHEKNTVIPAERII
+330 PEHEKNAVVSSERII

-350 GIKKPDI
+350 GIKNTDTATP
-357 PVVESQSVKETPV
+357 PAVESKPTKETPV
-370 NDVRRPSNRQEV
+370 NDVRRTRNRQEI

-392 LDNNSNS
+392 LDS

-407 NSNFPTNSFSVEKAE
+407 NSNFPTNSFSVEKVE
-422 EKFDFHQTTVL
+422 EKSTTVL
-433 EERREDDFATG
+433 EDRREDDFSAS
-444 FKFREEEEPSFFQ
+444 FRFREEVSSFPQ
-457 AEEEPVKEY
+457 EEEVPAKEY

-471 AELEPVS
+471 TDLEPVS
-478 FTFDLEEDKPKE
+478 FDFDLEEDKPKE
-490 EDFSFQVKD
+490 EDFSFQMKE
-499 APVNFRVEM
+499 APINFKMEV
-508 REETAPQKKEPK
+508 REE
-520 VSVTNNQP
+520 VSFEEDGFQTPVARNQNK
-528 QPQTPKNDFPNIEQ
+528 QETPKNDFPNVEQ
-542 KEEFTI
+542 REEFTI
-548 IEKRRTEEEDSRI
+548 IEKRSTEEDSRI

-573 SKFQGNDE
+573 RSHGSEE
-581 KKIDIYEMIPAFR
+581 KKIDIYEVIPAFR
-594 RRNIDV
+594 RRNVDV
-600 DFENP
+600 DFEDP
-605 LDREQKISSFISE
+605 LEREQKISSFISE
-618 NDKGKMEVRRNK
+618 NNKGKMEVRQNR